1 MDRRL
6 FIQGIGAVGVIAPTF
21 ALAAPTDKICY
32 SDLAGGLFYT
42 EQAPGRW
49 GEKAAKHSPK
59 IEVKVADKG
68 QSKLRVVTDHEMR
81 DYEHYIVKHI
91 LLDKNFKFIDEYF
104 FNPMVEKKAVSEFE
118 ISNYSGT
125 LYVLSVCNKH
135 DTWLNRIEI

>member
-1 MDRRL
+1 MDRRS
-6 FIQGIGAVGVIAPTF
+6 FVQGIGAVSIIAPTF
-21 ALAAPTDKICY
+21 ALATPTDKLCY

-49 GEKAAKHSPK
+49 QE
-59 IEVKVADKG
+59 KVATHLPQLETQTTEKG
-68 QSKLRVVTDHEMR
+68 VVKLRAVTNHEMR

-91 LLDKNFKFIDEYF
+91 LFDKDFKFRDEHF

-118 ISNYSGT
+118 VNNYKGT

-135 DTWLNRIEI
+135 DTWLNQIEI